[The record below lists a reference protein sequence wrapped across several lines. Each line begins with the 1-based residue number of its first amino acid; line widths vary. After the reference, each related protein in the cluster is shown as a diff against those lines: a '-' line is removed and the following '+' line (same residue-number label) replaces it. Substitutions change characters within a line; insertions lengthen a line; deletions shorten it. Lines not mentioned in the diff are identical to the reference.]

1 MGRNFTLA
9 AAFLFAVS
17 MVTMVT
23 GAAASAQQRGRGARL
38 SVGVAEVPLP
48 AAPVVFDT
56 AEEHKIRVSIVARE
70 LSHPWGMA
78 WLPNGDILVTE
89 RAGRLRLIRG
99 GALDPTPISGLPPMH
114 VRGLAGLLDV
124 ALHPN
129 FAANKL
135 VYFSYVKDGEKGA
148 TTAVARGRL
157 DGMSLTGVQ
166 DVIVTESWMKGND
179 LGDGRFGSRIVFA
192 KDGTLFITCGDRDR
206 PDGGQNPNDHFG
218 KVIRVNDDGTVPKDN
233 PFVGRAG
240 FRPEIY
246 TLGQRNQQ
254 GLAFNPVNGEL
265 WASEQGPNGGDE
277 INVIKPGRNYGWPL
291 VSYGR
296 QYAGPNQSEV
306 PWKEGMELPIVFWV
320 PSIATSGLTFY
331 TGDKFPAWKN
341 NVFVGRDAPGRDRS
355 HRAHRAHRVQREV
368 GRNPARAVPARDAA
382 ADPRRPAGTGRL
394 PVCAD
399 GRRPRRAA
407 SHRASTSVTSD
418 VFITKARRSRRS
430 S

>member
-1 MGRNFTLA
+1 MGRTVTLA
-9 AAFLFAVS
+9 AALLFAVS
-17 MVTMVT
+17 LVT
-23 GAAASAQQRGRGARL
+23 GAAGAAPQRGRGGRL

-48 AAPVVFDT
+48 AGPVVLDT

-78 WLPNGDILVTE
+78 WLPNGDLLVTE
-89 RAGRLRLIRG
+89 RAGRLRLVRG
-99 GALDPTPISGLPPMH
+99 GTLDPTPISGLPPMH

-157 DGMSLTGVQ
+157 DGMALTGVQ

-179 LGDGRFGSRIVFA
+179 TADGRFGSRIAFA

-240 FRPEIY
+240 YRPEIY

-277 INVIKPGRNYGWPL
+277 INVIKPGRNYGWPI

-341 NVFVGRDAPGRDRS
+341 NVFVGAMRQGEIDRTGHIERIVFNDKWEEIRREQFLLEMRQRIRDVRQGPDGYLYVLTDEDHGALLRIEPAP
-355 HRAHRAHRVQREV
+355 Q
-368 GRNPARAVPARDAA
+368 
-382 ADPRRPAGTGRL
+382 
-394 PVCAD
+394 
-399 GRRPRRAA
+399 
-407 SHRASTSVTSD
+407 
-418 VFITKARRSRRS
+418 
-430 S
+430 